1 VYCGHGKLGKC
12 RAALLSSLGNALQHD
27 GDSELYPDGACQLG
41 TDEHQADPAECSDAI
56 RYRPVGAISQ
66 PLMPWV
72 NRPTFQQA
80 VRIK

>member
-1 VYCGHGKLGKC
+1 VYCGRGKLGKC
-12 RAALLSSLGNALQHD
+12 RAALLSSLGNALHHD
-27 GDSELYPDGACQLG
+27 GNSELYPGGACQLG
-41 TDEHQADPAECSDAI
+41 TDEHPADPAECSDAI
-56 RYRPVGAISQ
+56 GYRAVGAISQ